1 MNPDKPPIY
10 KREIRDSLV
19 EEIRKIDL
27 EKINK

>member
-10 KREIRDSLV
+10 TRRIRESLV
-19 EEIRKIDL
+19 EEIIKIDL